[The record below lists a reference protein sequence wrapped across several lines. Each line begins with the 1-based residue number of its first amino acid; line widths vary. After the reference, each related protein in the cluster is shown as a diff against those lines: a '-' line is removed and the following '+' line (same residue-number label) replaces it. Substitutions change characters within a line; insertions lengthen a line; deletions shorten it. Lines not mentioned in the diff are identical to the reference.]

1 MTLTEEQ
8 PRVER
13 HASWLELFFD
23 LTVVAA
29 AIQVSH
35 RLHDAESLGQ
45 VAACGAVFYAVW
57 SVWTAFSVYVN
68 VGASRTWLFGFA
80 VPGLFASLVL
90 GTVAEPLAG
99 WASAVCALLILAWQ
113 LGYPRLSI
121 PREGVRTSG
130 DRKDA

>member
-68 VGASRTWLFGFA
+68 VA
-80 VPGLFASLVL
+80 P
-90 GTVAEPLAG
+90 VAEPLAG
-99 WASAVCALLILAWQ
+99 WASAIGALLILAWQ

-130 DRKDA
+130 DRKDAS

>member
-1 MTLTEEQ
+1 MTLTEQQ

-68 VGASRTWLFGFA
+68 V
-80 VPGLFASLVL
+80 
-90 GTVAEPLAG
+90 AG
-99 WASAVCALLILAWQ
+99 ILAWQ